1 VQLPQAYAQDV
12 AQGQDVIVTQAELP
26 GQQFH
31 GSITHISGAIDV
43 PTRSLQVE
51 VRLPNPDNKL
61 RPGAYVQVALP
72 ATVRAPLLVPGNA
85 LLFRSEGP
93 RVAVVDQNGNVN
105 LHKIVIAQDLGPSL
119 EIESGIEST
128 DKIIIN
134 PSDSIADGDHVLIAP
149 QKQPAKKGT
158 S

>member
-1 VQLPQAYAQDV
+1 
-12 AQGQDVIVTQAELP
+12 
-26 GQQFH
+26 
-31 GSITHISGAIDV
+31 
-43 PTRSLQVE
+43 
-51 VRLPNPDNKL
+51 
-61 RPGAYVQVALP
+61 
-72 ATVRAPLLVPGNA
+72 VPGNA

-119 EIESGIEST
+119 EIESGIEAT

-149 QKQPAKKGT
+149 AKQPAKKGT